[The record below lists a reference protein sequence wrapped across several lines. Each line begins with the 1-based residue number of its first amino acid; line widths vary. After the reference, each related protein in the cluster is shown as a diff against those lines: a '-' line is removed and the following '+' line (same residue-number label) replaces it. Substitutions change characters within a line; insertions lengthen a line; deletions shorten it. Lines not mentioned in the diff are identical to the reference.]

1 MSALALTN
9 ANQMTA
15 PGGSVARLSRVMR
28 SAGWEIEFIDLD
40 LTGDQP
46 KVDIKIHGA
55 NGRWLLA
62 RVDSLG
68 RATMETFHR
77 ERALGM
83 TPNTRGC
90 RPLSP
95 QVIDT
100 FLGRQKF
107 VGARQMLRVM
117 TNYLTDNSVHPVALS
132 DMRSAWALAM
142 SAPTTVAIS
151 HAA

>member
-1 MSALALTN
+1 MNELALTN
-9 ANQMTA
+9 ANQMIA
-15 PGGSVARLSRVMR
+15 PGGSVSRLSHVMR

-55 NGRWLLA
+55 SGRWLLA
-62 RVDSLG
+62 RVDSFG

-77 ERALGM
+77 ERTLGM
-83 TPNTRGC
+83 TPNTRGR

-95 QVIDT
+95 QVVDT

-107 VGARQMLRVM
+107 AGPRQMLRVM
-117 TNYLTDNSVHPVALS
+117 TNYLTDNAPAPVALS
-132 DMRSAWALAM
+132 DMRAAWALTM
-142 SAPTTVAIS
+142 GAPTMMTIS

>member
-1 MSALALTN
+1 MNELARTN
-9 ANQMTA
+9 H
-15 PGGSVARLSRVMR
+15 PSLSPVAQLSRVMR

-40 LTGDQP
+40 LTGDHP

-68 RATMETFHR
+68 RSTMETFHR
-77 ERALGM
+77 ERTLGM

-95 QVIDT
+95 QVTDT

-107 VGARQMLRVM
+107 SGPRQMLRVM
-117 TNYLTDNSVHPVALS
+117 TNYLTDNSARPVALS
-132 DMRSAWALAM
+132 DMRSAWASAM
-142 SAPTTVAIS
+142 AAPTTMAIS

>member
-1 MSALALTN
+1 MNALALTN

-28 SAGWEIEFIDLD
+28 SAGWEIEFINLD
-40 LTGDQP
+40 MTGDHP
-46 KVDIKIHGA
+46 KVDIKIHSA

-62 RVDSLG
+62 RVDSFG

-77 ERALGM
+77 ERTLGM

-95 QVIDT
+95 QVTDT

>member
-1 MSALALTN
+1 MGELALTN

-40 LTGDQP
+40 LAGDRP